1 MLTLGIWT
9 IQRERPS
16 PRFSPS
22 SIYVSR
28 SNNKF
33 LFLQAL
39 PTFLIK
45 TGTATLLPKPFCHSV
60 TVFNKTLLPV
70 FPIFP
75 NCFICLRILFFPIHS
90 GDVSHIGSF
99 SRLLQSKKW
108 YVLKDKLTL
117 PFSETR
123 IIFPLLPL
131 SLSHI
136 GCESKSFSRL
146 LTCAG
151 EMMGEFCTSYKMN
164 SSGSHSSMNSY
175 PLAWLIHWAYLQL
188 FQLCSRF
195 KLSGSFYWGCSLN

>member
-22 SIYVSR
+22 SIYVSQ

-45 TGTATLLPKPFCHSV
+45 TGTVTLLPKPFCHSV

-75 NCFICLRILFFPIHS
+75 NCFYLFTHLVFSHSFGGHVPHRIFLQAPAEQEMICFERQTYTTFFWNTYYLPPSPSKPQPYWLWIKIIFEVINLRWRDDGRILH
-90 GDVSHIGSF
+90 
-99 SRLLQSKKW
+99 
-108 YVLKDKLTL
+108 VL
-117 PFSETR
+117 
-123 IIFPLLPL
+123 
-131 SLSHI
+131 
-136 GCESKSFSRL
+136 
-146 LTCAG
+146 
-151 EMMGEFCTSYKMN
+151 
-164 SSGSHSSMNSY
+164 
-175 PLAWLIHWAYLQL
+175 
-188 FQLCSRF
+188 
-195 KLSGSFYWGCSLN
+195 

>member
-9 IQRERPS
+9 IQRECPS

-22 SIYVSR
+22 SIYVSQ

-45 TGTATLLPKPFCHSV
+45 TGTATLLPKSFCHSV

-75 NCFICLRILFFPIHS
+75 NCFICLHILFFPIHS

-108 YVLKDKLTL
+108 CFERQTYTTFFWNTYYL
-117 PFSETR
+117 PTSPSKPQPYWLWIK
-123 IIFPLLPL
+123 IIFEVINL
-131 SLSHI
+131 
-136 GCESKSFSRL
+136 
-146 LTCAG
+146 
-151 EMMGEFCTSYKMN
+151 
-164 SSGSHSSMNSY
+164 
-175 PLAWLIHWAYLQL
+175 HWRADGRILHVL
-188 FQLCSRF
+188 
-195 KLSGSFYWGCSLN
+195 